1 MSAHV
6 KRIGL
11 LCAPVVALL
20 FVWEIISRSAVINPL
35 LFPPPSLVALAL
47 WELIRNGV
55 LIVDAAVSLW
65 RVLAGLS
72 IGILL
77 GVSTGLLTGRMQT
90 LDSVMSPAINFLRP
104 LPPVAIIPIVIVWLG
119 IDDAAKIFSI
129 ALAVFFPVWL
139 NTHIGA
145 QRVVQEY
152 LWSAELLTR
161 SKFTIFS
168 RVVLPAAL
176 PFIVAGV
183 RTAISTAFIMVFV
196 SELAG
201 AQSGLGYRISITQ
214 LAYRVDQMMAGLVV
228 LALFSALCDRVFTRT
243 VLRLFPWLSLH
254 Q

>member
-1 MSAHV
+1 MSAHL
-6 KRIGL
+6 KRIGFL
-11 LCAPVVALL
+11 FAPVVGLL
-20 FVWEIISRSAVINPL
+20 LIWEIVSRSAIINPL
-35 LFPPPSLVALAL
+35 LFPPPSLVVVAL
-47 WELIRNGV
+47 WGLIRSGV
-55 LIVDAAVSLW
+55 LIMDAAVSLW

-72 IGILL
+72 LGILL
-77 GVSTGLLTGRMQT
+77 GISTGLLTGRIRT
-90 LDSVMSPAINFLRP
+90 LDRVMSPVINFLRP
-104 LPPVAIIPIVIVWLG
+104 LPPVAIIPLIIVWFG

-129 ALAVFFPVWL
+129 AIAVFFPVWL

-145 QRVVQEY
+145 ERVAQEY

-201 AQSGLGYRISITQ
+201 AESGLGYRISITQ
-214 LAYRVDQMMAGLVV
+214 LAYRIDQMMAGLIV
-228 LALFSALCDRVFTRT
+228 LTLLSAVCDRVFTKT
-243 VLRLFPWLSLH
+243 VLRLFPWLSLR